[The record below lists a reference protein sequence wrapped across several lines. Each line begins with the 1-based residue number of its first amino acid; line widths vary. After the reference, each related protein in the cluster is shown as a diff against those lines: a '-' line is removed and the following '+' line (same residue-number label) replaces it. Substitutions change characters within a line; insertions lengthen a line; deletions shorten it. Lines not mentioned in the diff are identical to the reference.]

1 MTTKSKAKKVAS
13 LPQPGAGIPTL
24 ENLLGSILD
33 RLPPDAVKS
42 IAGMPPLDEA
52 ERETFEGQVVELAQ
66 ALAVDRVCGV
76 EHVPNAATRRA
87 IRDAR
92 AGKDVTEYASLA
104 DALADLGI

>member
-1 MTTKSKAKKVAS
+1 MKAKVKRAAA
-13 LPQPGAGIPTL
+13 PGARAGIPTL
-24 ENLLGSILD
+24 EALLGSILD

-42 IAGMPPLDEA
+42 IAGMSPLDEA

-66 ALAVDRVCGV
+66 ALAADRVCGV
-76 EHVPNAATRRA
+76 DHTPNAATRRA

-92 AGKDVTEYASLA
+92 AGKDVTEYATLA

>member
-1 MTTKSKAKKVAS
+1 MKAKVKRAAAAPS
-13 LPQPGAGIPTL
+13 ERAGIPTL
-24 ENLLGSILD
+24 EALLGSILD

-52 ERETFEGQVVELAQ
+52 ERETFEGRVVELAQ
-66 ALAVDRVCGV
+66 ALAADRVCGV
-76 EHVPNAATRRA
+76 DHTPNAATRKA

-92 AGKDVTEYASLA
+92 AGKDVTEYATLA